1 MQTQWQIDATG
12 RLTRDVAGQP
22 SVAAAAA
29 SVQPVGQAPQ
39 GPAALQA
46 SRWIGAKERIDR
58 GQFAQDLAEL
68 VGAGLSIRES
78 LQILAERPA
87 RRSEQAMFAAL
98 RVRIEQGATL
108 SQAMS
113 DHLAAFGEPLIALV
127 GASEMTSSLPEG
139 LRRYA
144 QVTRQIEALRT
155 HIVSAL
161 VYPVLLALTGLGVL
175 AFLLGFVVPR
185 FAQVVSQNGQALSGP
200 SGWLLGLG
208 QMLGETRP
216 LWLPI
221 VILLPVVL
229 ALLLRSSGGRR
240 HLQGLLQ
247 RLPRVGLAL
256 RDLHRARF
264 FATAATLTLGGVP
277 VLPALSLSASLL
289 LETEARGLQA
299 GLAEIR
305 RGAAVAQALT
315 QRPFDDSVI
324 LRLLEV
330 AQRTASLP
338 QTFDRIAQLLDTRVT
353 RDIDR
358 LMRLFE
364 PVMMLVLGTLIGAV
378 VVLMYVPILELAT
391 AVQ

>member
-1 MQTQWQIDATG
+1 MQTQWQIDAAG
-12 RLTRDVAGQP
+12 RLTREVPAD
-22 SVAAAAA
+22 
-29 SVQPVGQAPQ
+29 
-39 GPAALQA
+39 PAAPPRAGRLVPAPRALLGGWGQ
-46 SRWIGAKERIDR
+46 ERIDR

-68 VGAGLSIRES
+68 VGAGLTVRES
-78 LQILAERPA
+78 LQILSERPA
-87 RRSEQAMFAAL
+87 RRSEQALFASI
-98 RVRIEQGATL
+98 RQRIEQGTTL
-108 SQAMS
+108 SQAMA
-113 DHLAAFGEPLIALV
+113 DHPTAFGEPLIALV

-139 LRRYA
+139 LRRFA
-144 QVTRQIEALRT
+144 QVTRQIDALRS

-185 FAQVVSQNGQALSGP
+185 FAQVVSQNGQSLAGP
-200 SGWLLGLG
+200 SGWLLGFG
-208 QMLGETRP
+208 QMLGQTRS
-216 LWLPI
+216 LWLPL
-221 VILLPVVL
+221 VILLPVGL
-229 ALLLRSSGGRR
+229 ALVLRSSAGRR
-240 HLQGLLQ
+240 RLQGLVQ

-289 LETEARGLQA
+289 LDREAQGLQD
-299 GLAEIR
+299 GLAAIR

-315 QRPFDDSVI
+315 LRPFDDSVI

-364 PVMMLVLGTLIGAV
+364 PVMMLVLGALIGAV